1 MEERILPSPPCPEK
15 SDRAAGYSSLLSGI
29 LTAAISTGGGWI
41 LMPPQPDPDSS
52 ANNAASTVQ
61 LTFASTT
68 TASAPEPALPRR
80 RPTPPREERKEPE
93 ARAVAEAVTIKPS
106 VKPRAEIPTIEPVA
120 KRVMEKPV
128 IKPPA
133 EPIVERPAPEPV
145 VEMEKPA
152 PKPAIKPVKMA
163 EIPVNKSSSVADK
176 NAGAPAASITTEQ
189 DTAGK
194 HDIAEKKRLLASLR
208 RFINQEKTYPRRAR
222 RAGYTGSVTVRITI
236 SPEARISAYEITEVN
251 GHRYLRRGAEITMQ
265 RLMGKTL
272 GTFSLG
278 QELKV
283 VVPISYR
290 LR

>member
-15 SDRAAGYSSLLSGI
+15 SNHVAGYSSLLSGI
-29 LTAAISTGGGWI
+29 LTAAISTGGGWM
-41 LMPPQPDPDSS
+41 LMPSQPDLDRS
-52 ANNAASTVQ
+52 ADNTASTVQ
-61 LTFASTT
+61 LTFASASTT
-68 TASAPEPALPRR
+68 KPTLSSRP
-80 RPTPPREERKEPE
+80 PTPPREEHKEPE
-93 ARAVAEAVTIKPS
+93 TRPVTETAAIKPP
-106 VKPRAEIPTIEPVA
+106 VKPSAEIPTVKPVA
-120 KRVMEKPV
+120 KWVMEKQKPI

-133 EPIVERPAPEPV
+133 KPIVERPAPEPV

-163 EIPVNKSSSVADK
+163 EIPVKKSRSVADK
-176 NAGAPAASITTEQ
+176 NSEAPVASITTEQ

-208 RFINQEKTYPRRAR
+208 HFINQEKTYPRRAR

>member
-1 MEERILPSPPCPEK
+1 MPS
-15 SDRAAGYSSLLSGI
+15 
-29 LTAAISTGGGWI
+29 
-41 LMPPQPDPDSS
+41 QPDPDRS
-52 ANNAASTVQ
+52 ADNAASTVQ
-61 LTFASTT
+61 LTFVSTPANT
-68 TASAPEPALPRR
+68 PTASAPEPTLPSRH
-80 RPTPPREERKEPE
+80 PTPPREEVKEPE
-93 ARAVAEAVTIKPS
+93 AKPVTETAAIKPP
-106 VKPRAEIPTIEPVA
+106 VKPTAEIPTIEPVA
-120 KRVMEKPV
+120 KWVMEKKKPI

-133 EPIVERPAPEPV
+133 KPIVERPAPEPV

-152 PKPAIKPVKMA
+152 PKPAIKPVKVA
-163 EIPVNKSSSVADK
+163 EIQVTKSRVGADK
-176 NAGAPAASITTEQ
+176 NAVTPVASTATQQEN
-189 DTAGK
+189 AGK
-194 HDIAEKKRLLASLR
+194 SDMAEKKRLLASLR
-208 RFINQEKTYPRRAR
+208 HFINQEKTYPRRAR

-272 GTFSLG
+272 GAFSLG